1 MTTLTAVFASSV
13 LTLSIGLYFGV
24 ILALCGLLVLA
35 GTAGQW
41 NLARTWCPALF
52 EHSGTVFVLIG
63 ITLHMHDLA
72 VLGFT
77 CIALSRLQAGQDA
90 ASLNQ
95 KVESVLLTSAL
106 MSVGALSRIYAH
118 LMSLDNFAFLL
129 DREQAAAGQ
138 DSAG

>member
-1 MTTLTAVFASSV
+1 VTTVTAVFASSV

-35 GTAGQW
+35 GSAGQW

-52 EHSGTVFVLIG
+52 EHSGTVFVLIA

-72 VLGFT
+72 LLGLS
-77 CIALSRLQAGQDA
+77 CIGLGRFYGAHDA

-95 KVESVLLTSAL
+95 KIESVLLTSAI
-106 MSVGALSRIYAH
+106 MGVAALILVRA
-118 LMSLDNFAFLL
+118 LA
-129 DREQAAAGQ
+129 
-138 DSAG
+138 